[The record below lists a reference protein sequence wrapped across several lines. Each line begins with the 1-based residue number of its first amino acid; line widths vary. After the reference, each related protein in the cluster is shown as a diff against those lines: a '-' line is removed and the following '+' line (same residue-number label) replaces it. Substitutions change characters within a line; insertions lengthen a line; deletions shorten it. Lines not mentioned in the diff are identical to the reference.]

1 MDFKQLTLDVEKYAQ
16 QYFNQNFRPE
26 FLYHN
31 KEHTLSVVTSAEK
44 LGRHYQLNEEDLF
57 VVSAAAWFHD
67 LGYFENCQA
76 HESSSAALVRE
87 YLQSKGV
94 EETVIQKVEGC
105 IMATVMPQNPKNLL
119 EQIICDSDFSHFGNV
134 KFIDCNKNLRKELM
148 QRFGKDVDKDEWR
161 KEAVALMEK
170 HHYHTDYANELY
182 TPLKAANLNFIKT
195 KLEEGEKDRKL
206 EKDKKGKKD
215 KSIEKP
221 DKGVETM
228 FRITSTNNQRLSD
241 MADRKANILITVN
254 SILLSAILSLLV
266 RKLDSNAFLVIP
278 TILILIVAVI
288 TMVYAILATRPK
300 IPDGTF
306 TEEQVK
312 NKDVNLLFFGNFYKM
327 GLEDYKKGMMKVMD
341 DKEFLYGSLIR
352 DVYSQG
358 IVLGRKYKLL
368 RISYNVF
375 MYGVA
380 ISVIAFVISII
391 HIY

>member
-31 KEHTLSVVTSAEK
+31 KEHTLSVVISAEK
-44 LGRHYQLNEEDLF
+44 LGRHYQLNEEDMF

-148 QRFGKDVDKDEWR
+148 ERFGKDVDKDEWR

-170 HHYHTDYANELY
+170 HQYHTDYANELY

-215 KSIEKP
+215 KSVEKP